1 MDPNFIKNH
10 MTTIMIISAAAVITI
25 GIIVGIAG
33 MLISRRRKAA
43 RVNWFRGAYSLWTGG
58 EDSGAWDG
66 DEARKCLN
74 SWYSASNADKF
85 RRVIKDLRK
94 GQTGNK
100 AWDLVRALDLLR
112 IGAAADFIDE
122 EECWNESAKVGT
134 ELQRLYKSWEKLA
147 EAFEEGMNSWQNSS
161 GITDPKQLGRVQR
174 NLPVLRKEIWPLA
187 SYGMRLTTED

>member
-1 MDPNFIKNH
+1 MDPNFINKH
-10 MTTIMIISAAAVITI
+10 MTTIMIISAVTEITI
-25 GIIVGIAG
+25 AIIVAVAG
-33 MLISRRRKAA
+33 MWITRRRKAA
-43 RVNWFRGAYSLWTGG
+43 RLNWFRGAYSLWTGG
-58 EDSGAWDG
+58 EDSGEWDD

-112 IGAAADFIDE
+112 IGTAAGFIDE
-122 EECWNESAKVGT
+122 EECWTESAKIGT
-134 ELQRLYKSWEKLA
+134 ELQRAYNSWEKLA
-147 EAFEEGMNSWQNSS
+147 EAFEEGMNDWQRSS
-161 GITDPKQLGRVQR
+161 GIDDPGQLGRVQR

-187 SYGMRLTTED
+187 SYGMRLKTED